1 MSLLNDLNPV
11 QEKAVLETEGPL
23 LVFAGAGSGKTRVLT
38 YRIAY
43 LIQERG
49 VSPWNIFAVTFTN
62 KAADE
67 MRDRVERLLGG
78 SARGTWISTFHSAC
92 VRILRQH
99 IERLGFQRNFVIFD
113 EQDQERHLKTVIK
126 GLDLDF
132 RMFHPR
138 AVQSTLEHL
147 KNEGIMP
154 DQYHPSQFNV
164 FQKRVA
170 LIYERYQEDLRRNNA
185 LDFGDLLLFVTIL
198 FRRFPEILRSYQ
210 ELFRYVMVDEFQD
223 TNLIQYRLIQQLV
236 ERHRNICVVGD
247 DDQSIYRWRGAEV
260 GNILNFE
267 KDFSEAKVITLEQN
281 YRSTQNI
288 LQAANQMVRRNRS
301 RKEKVLWTENPKGS
315 LLTFYVAEDEGDEAR
330 FVVRKIIEQSYPL
343 SPTGFVEGSV
353 RPYRD
358 IAVFYR
364 INAQS
369 RAIED
374 ELVRHRIPYTVV
386 GGMKFYERK
395 EIKDILAYLRL
406 IVNPSDGLSLKR
418 IVNVPP
424 RGIGEKTI
432 EKMEALSKERGLSLY
447 EGLKQA
453 LKEGWLSP
461 VAQGKMEEF
470 ISMTEEF
477 REEMITLSISQL
489 TSVLLA
495 KTGYLHRL
503 KEEGTEEALSKVE
516 NIDELIN
523 VMMGFEQGGEEGS
536 LETFL
541 DKVSLVTNV
550 DLYED
555 KGNRISLMTL
565 HCAKGLEFPVVF
577 IVGMEEGLLPHYR
590 RGDEIEDL
598 EEERR
603 LCYVGITRAKERL
616 FISRAERRSTFG
628 VGRANLPS
636 RFLDELPMDLMQLEQ
651 RQRKPESLFFQEPSM
666 ASLTSTPLES
676 PAIYGGDGID
686 NILIPHRK
694 GEIKVPSFLTGSTED
709 HYQQVCKGMDDF
721 TQESHLSADGEVV
734 LSPEEFFPLK
744 IGMRVRH
751 PKFGDGRVRSVE
763 GMDENQKATIV
774 FEAGGSK
781 RLKVRYA
788 NLEILE

>member
-11 QEKAVLETEGPL
+11 QQKAVLETEGPL

-43 LIQERG
+43 LIQEKG

-62 KAADE
+62 KAANE
-67 MRDRVERLLGG
+67 MRERVERLLGRA
-78 SARGTWISTFHSAC
+78 ARGVWVSTFHSAC

-99 IERLGFQRNFVIFD
+99 IERLGFQKNFVIFD
-113 EQDQERHLKTVIK
+113 GQDQERHLKAVIK
-126 GLDLDF
+126 ELELDF

-138 AVQSTLEHL
+138 VVQSTLEHL
-147 KNEGIMP
+147 KNEGITP
-154 DQYHPSQFNV
+154 DQYHPSEFNI
-164 FQKRVA
+164 FQKKVA
-170 LIYERYQEDLRRNNA
+170 LIYERYQEDLRRNNG

-223 TNLIQYRLIQQLV
+223 TNLIQYRLIQQLGQK
-236 ERHRNICVVGD
+236 HRNICVVGD

-260 GNILNFE
+260 GNILNFG
-267 KDFSEAKVITLEQN
+267 KDFPETKVITLEQN
-281 YRSTQNI
+281 YRSTQTI
-288 LQAANQMVRRNRS
+288 LQAANQVVSRNRS
-301 RKEKVLWTENPKGS
+301 RKEKILWTENPEGS
-315 LLTFYVAEDEGDEAR
+315 LLTLYVAEDEGDEAR
-330 FVVRKIIEQSYPL
+330 FVGRKIIEECDL
-343 SPTGFVEGSV
+343 SPSLGFGGESL

-358 IAVFYR
+358 IAIFYR

-395 EIKDILAYLRL
+395 EIKDIVAYLRV
-406 IVNPSDGLSLKR
+406 IFNPSDSLSLKR
-418 IVNVPP
+418 IINVPA
-424 RGIGEKTI
+424 RGIGEKTV
-432 EKMEALSKERGLSLY
+432 EKVEIFSREKGFSVY

-453 LKEGWLSP
+453 LMEGWLSP
-461 VAQGKMEEF
+461 VAQGKLEEF
-470 ISMTEEF
+470 MNMTEEF
-477 REEMITLSISQL
+477 REEMKTLSISQL
-489 TSVLLA
+489 TSDLLT

-503 KEEGTEEALSKVE
+503 REEGTDEALSKVE
-516 NIDELIN
+516 NIDELMN
-523 VMMGFEQGGEEGS
+523 VIMEFEHGDEEIS

-541 DKVSLVTNV
+541 DKVSLVTDV

-577 IVGMEEGLLPHYR
+577 IVGIEEGLLPHYR

-603 LCYVGITRAKERL
+603 LCYVGMTRAKEKL
-616 FISRAERRSTFG
+616 FLSRAERRSTFG
-628 VGRANLPS
+628 VGRANLAS
-636 RFLDELPMDLMQLEQ
+636 RFLDELPVDLIRMEQ
-651 RQRKPESLFFQEPSM
+651 RRRKPESVFFQEPPMS
-666 ASLTSTPLES
+666 SLSS
-676 PAIYGGDGID
+676 I
-686 NILIPHRK
+686 
-694 GEIKVPSFLTGSTED
+694 ED
-709 HYQQVCKGMDDF
+709 HDLQVGQWMDDLE
-721 TQESHLSADGEVV
+721 QERPLSGDRQVV
-734 LSPEEFFPLK
+734 LSPEGFFPLK

-751 PKFGDGRVRSVE
+751 PTFGEGKVRFVE
-763 GMDENQKATIV
+763 GMDENQKATILFQTV
-774 FEAGGSK
+774 GSK